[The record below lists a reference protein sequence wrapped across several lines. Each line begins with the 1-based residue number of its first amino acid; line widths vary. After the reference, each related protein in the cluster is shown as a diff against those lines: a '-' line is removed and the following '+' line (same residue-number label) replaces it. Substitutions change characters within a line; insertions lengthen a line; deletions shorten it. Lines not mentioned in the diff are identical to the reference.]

1 MLQVVEA
8 DPPTKNQ
15 PAHSPRSK
23 FLLRSPK
30 RVIRR
35 IIASAYPLGIAGGE
49 RSSLLANLW

>member
-15 PAHSPRSK
+15 PAHLPRSK